1 MQDTVKIITNA
12 VQSVQQG
19 LTYEQLFNIFKELGI
34 AILIGLLIGLER
46 EHSRG
51 KGEKGFAGVRTFPLI
66 ALMGYISSFIAS
78 FTSLYMYIIFFGSF
92 VIMVSI
98 SYFTTASK
106 GRIGITTEM
115 AALLVFIIGSLI
127 FWKYIRI
134 AAIVA
139 VIMAVFLSLKVQLK
153 TFVEKV
159 TEEDIFA
166 TLKLAIVTIIIL
178 PLLPDTPL
186 GPYNL
191 INLRIM
197 WYMVIFIAGISFVG
211 YIMMKLIGYK
221 KGISLTGIFGGVVSS
236 TALTFSFAKKSKE
249 NESLSP
255 NYAVGIILA
264 STMVYP
270 KVFIEILVV
279 NSTLLGHIWIP
290 LLFLTITGVLTS
302 FLIFK
307 KMQNDSITD
316 VQISNPFELKSALY
330 FGVLFGAILILAKLS
345 QMYFGDKGTYLVS
358 ILGGL
363 PNIDA
368 VTISMAQLSG
378 KGISEAVA
386 RNAIIF
392 ALLSNTFFKLGLAS
406 LTGSKILIKHIFIGF
421 GILISASA
429 IILIFFFTF

>member
-1 MQDTVKIITNA
+1 MGDSLKTVVDSI
-12 VQSVQQG
+12 SVFQPV
-19 LTYEQLFNIFKELGI
+19 LTYDQLFEIVRELGI
-34 AILIGLLIGLER
+34 ALLIGLLIGLER

-51 KGEKGFAGVRTFPLI
+51 KGEKGFAGIRTFPLI
-66 ALMGYISSFIAS
+66 ALLGFVSAFISSFTNIW
-78 FTSLYMYIIFFGSF
+78 LYIVFFGSF
-92 VIMVSI
+92 VSIVAI
-98 SYFTTASK
+98 SYHTTASK

-115 AALLVFIIGSLI
+115 AAILVFIIGSLI

-134 AAIVA
+134 AAMVA

-191 INLRIM
+191 INLRVM
-197 WYMVIFIAGISFVG
+197 WYMVIFIAGISFIG
-211 YIMMKLIGYK
+211 YVMMKLIGYK
-221 KGISLTGIFGGVVSS
+221 RGISLTGIFGGVVSS

-249 NESLSP
+249 NNLLSH
-255 NYAVGIILA
+255 NFAVGIILA

-279 NSTLLGHIWIP
+279 NSQLINYVWLP
-290 LLFLTITGVLTS
+290 LFLLMMAGVITS
-302 FLIFK
+302 LIIMK
-307 KMQNDSITD
+307 KVNTNVVSD

-330 FGVLFGAILILAKLS
+330 FGILFGAILILGKLS
-345 QMYFGDKGTYLVS
+345 QIYLGDKGTYFVS
-358 ILGGL
+358 VIGGL

-378 KGISEAVA
+378 KEISPLVA

-392 ALLSNTFFKLGLAS
+392 ALLSNLLFKFFLAASVGSKEMFKYAGIGFVVLIATSIILLLTFF
-406 LTGSKILIKHIFIGF
+406 IL
-421 GILISASA
+421 
-429 IILIFFFTF
+429 